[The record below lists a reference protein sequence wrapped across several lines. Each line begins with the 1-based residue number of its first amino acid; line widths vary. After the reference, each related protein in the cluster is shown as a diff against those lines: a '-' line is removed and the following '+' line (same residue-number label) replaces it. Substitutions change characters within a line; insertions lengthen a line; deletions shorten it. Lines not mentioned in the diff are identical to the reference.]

1 MPIDQ
6 NPEDESL
13 IKTEPKVM
21 PSLCDDFNQINL
33 YTLMGKQRVCLIFK
47 LWEIMMLNEH
57 LLILADSPVICR

>member
-1 MPIDQ
+1 M
-6 NPEDESL
+6 
-13 IKTEPKVM
+13 
-21 PSLCDDFNQINL
+21 CDDFNQINL